1 MARESV
7 LLVACESSGETPSS
21 TGRIHMDLIGLFLI
35 FCARIIDVSCG
46 TIRILFL
53 VRGRRGM
60 AALIG
65 FFEVMIYLTALG
77 HILGGGRE
85 LTFVQMVVYC
95 AGFSTGNFIGS
106 LLEEKLMNAYVFLE
120 LIMDRTEETRRM
132 VNDIR
137 ADGFGATVLYGRGRD
152 GVRTI
157 VKVICRRKDI
167 PVIVAHTHNR
177 GFICISDVKGC
188 SGGQF
193 RMMKK

>member
-1 MARESV
+1 
-7 LLVACESSGETPSS
+7 
-21 TGRIHMDLIGLFLI
+21 MDLLGLFLL
-35 FCARIIDVSCG
+35 FCARIVDVSCG
-46 TIRILFL
+46 TVRILFL
-53 VRGRRGM
+53 VRGRRAL

-77 HILGGGRE
+77 RIIGGGRE
-85 LTFVQMVVYC
+85 LTLIQMLVYC
-95 AGFSTGNFIGS
+95 AGFSTGNYVGS
-106 LLEEKLMNAYVFLE
+106 LLEEKLMNAYSFLE
-120 LIMDRTEETRRM
+120 LIMERNEETNRM
-132 VNDIR
+132 IDAIR

-167 PVIVAHTHNR
+167 PVIVAHTKNK
-177 GFICISDVKGC
+177 GFICITDVKGC

>member
-1 MARESV
+1 
-7 LLVACESSGETPSS
+7 
-21 TGRIHMDLIGLFLI
+21 MDLIGLFLI
-35 FCARIIDVSCG
+35 FCARIVDVSCG
-46 TIRILFL
+46 TVRILFL
-53 VRGRRGM
+53 VRGRRAL

-85 LTFVQMVVYC
+85 LTLVQMVVYC

-106 LLEEKLMNAYVFLE
+106 LLEERLMNAYVFLE
-120 LIMDRTEETRRM
+120 LIMDRTEGTRRM
-132 VNDIR
+132 VDDIR

-152 GVRTI
+152 GVRAI

-167 PVIVAHTHNR
+167 PVIVAHTHNK

-188 SGGQF
+188 SGGHF
-193 RMMKK
+193 RMLKK